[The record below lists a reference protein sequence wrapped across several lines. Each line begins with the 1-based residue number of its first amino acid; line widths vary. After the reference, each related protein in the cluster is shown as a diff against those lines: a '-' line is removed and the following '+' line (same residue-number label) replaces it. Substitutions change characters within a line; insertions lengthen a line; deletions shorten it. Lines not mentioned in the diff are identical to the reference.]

1 MEDSGGNIGPMC
13 ICIKDHGRHVC
24 ERLQQLRLSTGLVDL
39 DIVVEEQRLRVH
51 KVVLA
56 ATSKFF
62 KDQLTKAN
70 VLVPVILRLEDFGL
84 ELKREAVGY
93 IVEFIYRGEV
103 LIPGECLSDVCVA
116 AHTLGIY
123 GLVEFLPNAA
133 PHAKELQ
140 LHTNPVSCN
149 PAFSGSL
156 DPSNYVEALAETHP
170 SYSSVDPVLDD
181 ALSLLARGNFS
192 SEETSHS
199 KLRVLSDNCMSQS
212 DNKAESDQPK
222 THTPSSQQNTGDPS
236 SSISVSTPQPTE
248 WSDPNPTWSAPDTEW
263 DLHTDRNDC
272 KQTEGAWTTP
282 AEPSLSL
289 MPTKE
294 ASTSSWTDQRPN
306 SEEPVVM
313 WNPKSNTTG
322 VHSNSSVNN
331 NCSSLLTSG
340 RTSIPT
346 GEPLS
351 LRKKK
356 TNLSKPPSQKN
367 IDGNR
372 KGDLEVRKDLT
383 LPSAPS
389 DGGDNVFQEEDPAVN
404 NYPVVNLD
412 DGDLEVDLI
421 NEALKDP
428 SSNKIME
435 CLNCALPFSNSTQ
448 LQKHLKLVHQ
458 NESFLPCPVC
468 KITGLCGKEAVDIHV
483 YKEHGMGELFRC
495 EECSYETSIKSTYVG
510 HMAEHASISEPLKK
524 TKLKCMKCLKEFRSK
539 VGLQLHL
546 KKHFND
552 TYVCSVCDFKTPQR
566 INLIKHMASKHKKGI
581 DGKDLS
587 SDFKCKLCSFECVA
601 EHLLKSHLLRKHTAK
616 EEMKHKCASCTYA
629 TVERAALEKHI
640 RYIHTKER
648 PFMCG
653 ICGFSTHTLS
663 SMARHKRGHLQ
674 TKPHSCKLCGAS
686 YADKK
691 RLLEHILGH
700 SGEKPFHCKFCSYKC
715 RRKDNLAVHVKR
727 VHSVP
732 SKVDN
737 ALKSSST
744 AVNNRESHIVG
755 HVNQDGSIRPIV
767 ANPKPT
773 NSVNSDASNG
783 DQQQKC
789 SQSEDIKIIQN
800 RDVETSKD

>member
-181 ALSLLARGNFS
+181 ALSLLARGNFLIRRDI
-192 SEETSHS
+192 SH
-199 KLRVLSDNCMSQS
+199 K
-212 DNKAESDQPK
+212 
-222 THTPSSQQNTGDPS
+222 NTGDPS

-322 VHSNSSVNN
+322 
-331 NCSSLLTSG
+331 

-346 GEPLS
+346 GEPFI
-351 LRKKK
+351 
-356 TNLSKPPSQKN
+356 TSKEENKSQ
-367 IDGNR
+367 
-372 KGDLEVRKDLT
+372 KDLT

-510 HMAEHASISEPLKK
+510 HMAEHAI
-524 TKLKCMKCLKEFRSK
+524 KLDSSFIK
-539 VGLQLHL
+539 

-616 EEMKHKCASCTYA
+616 EEMKHKCASSLILYHPW
-629 TVERAALEKHI
+629 LDI
-640 RYIHTKER
+640 
-648 PFMCG
+648 
-653 ICGFSTHTLS
+653 
-663 SMARHKRGHLQ
+663 KRGHLQ